1 MATDDPFFPSV
12 KSNFGAIV
20 NPFGG
25 GVLARRPSYLPGGDP
40 FAPTNR
46 VEGQSF
52 ADGNI
57 TPQIIVEIAGDQR
70 KRRTDIKTFTLV
82 ADVQSL
88 YDPFSF
94 VVPDPDGDL
103 LWLVQ
108 AVEDKA
114 LIPIRIFHKD
124 PFVNNGIE
132 RPWMQGVITAAEVS
146 GSIGS
151 GTIISV
157 SGYDLGYLLTS
168 CAPIGLQ
175 YNLLGL
181 SWQRM
186 VQLLFHPTWAQ
197 PNVFIGQKSVPDPSN
212 PRQRIVVSQFGTNLY
227 GFRAISGISL
237 SRQLR
242 QGKLDAEI
250 AAARKQAQEVQRA
263 ATRGETLAVNNIN
276 FKAYTPKVLTQPGE
290 TVADIFIRYA
300 KFAQNPD
307 SPTKLGRLVNT
318 SPEGDLEFFQPDY
331 TTAPQF
337 VFNYN
342 RAAKLQDRNNV
353 IDGKRRVDG
362 EQLYPRVWCYG
373 SILYGQ
379 AFYETDNPQ
388 AGMTKGVK
396 DDYSDSK
403 YYFFRQQTFADNE
416 RYDNTRAG
424 QRALWRWNQNKFN
437 ASTVT
442 FTVQGH
448 SQNGIA
454 FAPNSR
460 AEVRSD
466 ILGVNQTRYNS
477 RVEYRQEDR
486 GEEGI
491 ASTAVISL
499 RPDRLLAA

>member
-1 MATDDPFFPSV
+1 MVESPF
-12 KSNFGAIV
+12 
-20 NPFGG
+20 G
-25 GVLARRPSYLPGGDP
+25 GVLARRPGNLPGGDP

-46 VEGQSF
+46 AEGQSL
-52 ADGNI
+52 ANGNI

-94 VVPDPDGDL
+94 VVPDPEGDL

-132 RPWMQGVITAAEVS
+132 RPWMQGVITAAEVTY
-146 GSIGS
+146 GIGG
-151 GTIISV
+151 GTIVSV
-157 SGYDLGYLLTS
+157 SGYDLGFLLTS
-168 CAPIGLQ
+168 CAPVGRK

-181 SWQRM
+181 SWQKM
-186 VQLLFHPTWAQ
+186 VQLLFDPTWAQ
-197 PNVFIGQKSVPDPSN
+197 PNVFIGQQSIPDPN
-212 PRQRIVVSQFGTNLY
+212 KPGHRIAVSQFGTNLY
-227 GFRAISGISL
+227 GFRAITGISL

-250 AAARKQAQEVQRA
+250 AVARKQAEEARRA
-263 ATRGETLAVNNIN
+263 STRGETLAVNNIN
-276 FKAYTPKVLTQPGE
+276 FKAYTPKILTQPGE
-290 TVADIFIRYA
+290 TVADIFVRYA

-307 SPTKLGRLVNT
+307 APTKLGRLVNV

-337 VFNYN
+337 VFNLN
-342 RAAKLQDRNNV
+342 RADNLKDRNNV
-353 IDGKRRVDG
+353 IDGKRRADG
-362 EQLYPRVWCYG
+362 ENIYPRIWCYG
-373 SILYGQ
+373 SILYSQ

-388 AGMTKGVK
+388 AGMTKGLK
-396 DDYSDSK
+396 DDYSAEK

-416 RYDNTRAG
+416 RYDNHRAG
-424 QRALWRWNQNKFN
+424 QRARWRWNQNKYN
-437 ASTVT
+437 ASNIT

-466 ILGVNQTRYNS
+466 ILGVNAIRYNS

-486 GEEGI
+486 GEEGV
-491 ASTAVISL
+491 ASTALITL
-499 RPDRLLAA
+499 RPDKLLAA